1 MRTVV
6 HLQLGEDARHIV
18 AYGVLAEHEAACDV
32 PIAVALSDQLE
43 DLALALGKFR
53 ELGRGEGPPG
63 GREVLHDTRGDG
75 RPEYGPALAD
85 PADRA
90 EYVGAVGVLED
101 VAPRTGTHGR
111 EDRRVILKHA
121 HDQYAYARIRGQ
133 DPSGGLDAATSRH
146 LNVHENEVRN

>member
-1 MRTVV
+1 MPAQVKPGAGGTAALRAAESSLACTDDCMRTVV

-85 PADRA
+85 PA
-90 EYVGAVGVLED
+90 
-101 VAPRTGTHGR
+101 
-111 EDRRVILKHA
+111 
-121 HDQYAYARIRGQ
+121 
-133 DPSGGLDAATSRH
+133 
-146 LNVHENEVRN
+146 